1 MSKGL
6 EKKIIDICVF
16 LHTELSSMQSH
27 LDDSIM
33 DLSEVLRLE
42 VGQALDL
49 IIDNIKDLLK
59 IKRSFMQIDEY
70 RNYKAHEQ
78 YQKALQKLECE
89 VRNHIKIEQQ
99 MKLHIDSTQAKL
111 EEIEKFK
118 DDRNSSIVENLRKE
132 NFKLCEKVKVLE
144 KQADGNDEKTRF
156 VKEINLLKNLNQKD
170 SQKNLELMKVNHQLE
185 VELAYMKRKV
195 EMMAREILNFKGAKE
210 NRPESGSKRKS
221 YEEHEEIRVT
231 NSQLTERCRNDGRT
245 ARNESKKHVSKS
257 PISRADLKRT
267 ESQFLS
273 SSRGIKKCSTIN
285 DRIRK
290 TTHASSSN

>member
-1 MSKGL
+1 
-6 EKKIIDICVF
+6 
-16 LHTELSSMQSH
+16 MQTH

-42 VGQALDL
+42 VNQAIDL
-49 IIDNIKDLLK
+49 IYENIKDLLK
-59 IKRSFMQIDEY
+59 VKRSFTQIEEY

-118 DDRNSSIVENLRKE
+118 DDRNASLIDSLKKD
-132 NFKLCEKVKVLE
+132 NFKLSERIKVLE
-144 KQADGNDEKTRF
+144 KQTEGNDEKNKYL
-156 VKEINLLKNLNQKD
+156 KEINHFKTVSQKD
-170 SQKNLELMKVNHQLE
+170 SQRNMELMRVNHQLE
-185 VELAYMKRKV
+185 IELAYMKRKV
-195 EMMAREILNFKGAKE
+195 EMISRELVVSKGAKE
-210 NRPESGSKRKS
+210 NRPGSGSKRKS
-221 YEEHEEIRVT
+221 YEEHEEGRLAG
-231 NSQLTERCRNDGRT
+231 SQLTERCRNENKT

-257 PISRADLKRT
+257 PISRVDLKRT

-290 TTHASSSN
+290 TSHASTSN